1 MKRVLSLGLKFIIGL
16 LKRVLAP
23 LFKFVGGLIV
33 LALLVLGGYALYL
46 QLNYY
51 RIPDNTPVSNQGASP
66 EATTVQVGQ
75 TYTASTY
82 NIGFGAYTPDY
93 TFFMDEG
100 IMQDGTRTVGTHGRA
115 VSRNSVL

>member
-23 LFKFVGGLIV
+23 LFKFVGGL
-33 LALLVLGGYALYL
+33 LFYALLVVGGYALYL

-66 EATTVQVGQ
+66 EAT
-75 TYTASTY
+75 
-82 NIGFGAYTPDY
+82 N
-93 TFFMDEG
+93 
-100 IMQDGTRTVGTHGRA
+100 GTR
-115 VSRNSVL
+115 

>member
-23 LFKFVGGLIV
+23 LFKFVGGLFV

-66 EATTVQVGQ
+66 ETTTVQVGQ

-100 IMQDGTRTVGTHGRA
+100 IM
-115 VSRNSVL
+115 